1 MPRAWPER
9 MPIQVWD
16 YRDEYEAERE
26 GIAAAMERVFRSGR
40 LILGEN
46 VRELE
51 ERFSAYCGVR
61 YGVGVG
67 NGTDAIFLAL
77 KAIDVGA
84 DDEVI
89 TVSNTAVPTV
99 AAIVSTG
106 AAARFVDIEPDTLLM
121 DTTQL
126 ERAITPR
133 TKCILVV
140 HLFGQCVRME
150 IVREFANRHGLRVVE
165 DCAQAHGAE
174 RHGMR
179 AGAMSDLAA
188 FSFYPTKILGGY
200 GDGGMVVTNNEGLA
214 ARLRR
219 IRMYGMERVYYAE
232 EHGYNSRLDELHA
245 AILLTKLDQARRLH
259 PASPGDRGALRPRAL
274 ADTPA
279 HVAHTAEGNMHAYYL
294 YVVRHPD
301 RDRIIE
307 ELGRRDIV
315 VNVSY
320 PWPIHTMRAYEWLG
334 YEEGEL
340 PATEAAAK
348 EIFSLPMYPSLSAEA
363 QAEAVCEALHEILE

>member
-1 MPRAWPER
+1 
-9 MPIQVWD
+9 MPIQIWD
-16 YRDEYEAERE
+16 SRDEYEAEHE
-26 GIAAAMERVFRSGR
+26 AIAAAMERVFRSGR

-46 VRELE
+46 VRQFE
-51 ERFSAYCGVR
+51 ERFAAYCGVR

-77 KAIDVGA
+77 KAIDVGPG
-84 DDEVI
+84 DEVI

-99 AAIVSTG
+99 SAIVSTG
-106 AAARFVDIEPDTLLM
+106 AAARFVDIDPRTYLM
-121 DTTQL
+121 NTAQL
-126 ERAITPR
+126 EAAITPR

-140 HLFGQCVRME
+140 HLFGQCVCME
-150 IVREFANRHGLRVVE
+150 EVHDVANRHGLRVVE

-174 RHGMR
+174 RRGVK

-200 GDGGMVVTNNEGLA
+200 GDGGMVITDDEQLA

-219 IRMYGMERVYYAE
+219 LRMYGMERTYYAE

-245 AILLTKLDQARRLH
+245 AILLTKLVHLDDYVARRQTIAARYDH
-259 PASPGDRGALRPRAL
+259 DL
-274 ADTPA
+274 ADTPLKLPA
-279 HVAHTAEGNMHAYYL
+279 IAGGNKHAYYL
-294 YVVRHPD
+294 YVARHPE
-301 RDRIIE
+301 RDHIIE
-307 ELGRRDIV
+307 ELAKRDIV

-334 YEEGEL
+334 YTEGEL
-340 PATEAAAK
+340 PQTEAAAK
-348 EIFSLPMYPSLSAEA
+348 EIFSLPMYPSLSEDA
-363 QAEAVCEALHEILE
+363 QTKVCDALHEIVG

>member
-1 MPRAWPER
+1 

-26 GIAAAMERVFRSGR
+26 TIAAAMEHVFRSGR
-40 LILGEN
+40 LILGEH
-46 VRELE
+46 VRQLE
-51 ERFSAYCGVR
+51 ERFAAYCGVGH
-61 YGVGVG
+61 GVGVG

-84 DDEVI
+84 GDEVI

-99 AAIVSTG
+99 SAIVSTG
-106 AAARFVDIEPDTLLM
+106 AVARFVDIDPRTYLM
-121 DTTQL
+121 DTSRL
-126 ERAITPR
+126 EAAVTPR

-150 IVREFANRHGLRVVE
+150 DVRDVARRHGLRVVE

-174 RHGMR
+174 RRGAK
-179 AGAMSDLAA
+179 AGSMSDLSA

-200 GDGGMVVTNNEGLA
+200 GDGGMVLTDDDQLA

-219 IRMYGMERVYYAE
+219 LRMYGMEQTYYSE

-245 AILLTKLDQARRLH
+245 AILLTKLDHLGSYLERRQTI
-259 PASPGDRGALRPRAL
+259 ASRYEEDL
-274 ADTPA
+274 ADTPLTLPA
-279 HVAHTAEGNMHAYYL
+279 TDEGNVHAYYL
-294 YVVRHPD
+294 YVARHPE
-301 RDRIIE
+301 RDRIID
-307 ELGRRDIV
+307 ELATRDIV

-320 PWPIHTMRAYEWLG
+320 PWPIHTMRAYERLG
-334 YEEGEL
+334 YHEGDL

-348 EIFSLPMYPSLSAEA
+348 EIFSLPMYPSLSEDA
-363 QAEAVCEALHEILE
+363 QATVCEALHEILE